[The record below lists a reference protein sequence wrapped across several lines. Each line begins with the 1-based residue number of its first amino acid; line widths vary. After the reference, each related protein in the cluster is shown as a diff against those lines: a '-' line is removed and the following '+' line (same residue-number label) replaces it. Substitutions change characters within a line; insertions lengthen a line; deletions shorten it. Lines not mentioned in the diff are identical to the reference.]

1 VPHSV
6 TERRQLAGRCSTLR
20 SENAIPWPLGLRGAR
35 RRYYPG
41 LLMGLGLVGLAWGG
55 GAACPAPPRKQ
66 IVVTLRVAEAQPG
79 VRQLRLV
86 EVR

>member
-1 VPHSV
+1 MFLRLLVMALL
-6 TERRQLAGRCSTLR
+6 LA
-20 SENAIPWPLGLRGAR
+20 AGLAAGASAVKP
-35 RRYYPG
+35 YPG